1 MWLARSAIRRPV
13 FTTVAVIL
21 VLVMGVV
28 SLTNLQM
35 DLLPDIQPP
44 VGAVVA
50 SYQGADPEEVLDKV
64 THPLEQQLGTLAG
77 LKNIQS
83 QTQEGVVLILL
94 EFDWSQDINQV
105 QNDVISRINRTP
117 LPTEVDTPNFLKFDP
132 STFPIM
138 QLSVL
143 GESREEAP
151 SAEDVDEIV
160 EALSKLPGVASADS
174 SGLLDE
180 QIQVTLDSDALEKW
194 NLSQSDVKE
203 VIEASNLSQPGG
215 IIQDGDEDLTA
226 RIVSELTDLDEL
238 KKLTVAVD
246 PLNGKKVLLDDV
258 ADVKLATEERD
269 VITRTNQQASVGI
282 NVFKQSGANTAKVS
296 NAVKAEL
303 ERLKDERD
311 IGVITIFDQGEYVE
325 RSVTNV
331 GTTMIGGAILA
342 MLVLFLFLRSFRS
355 PLIIGVAIP
364 VSVITTFVLM
374 YFSDFSLNIMTLGGL
389 ALGVG
394 MLVDNA
400 IVVIENIYR
409 HLQMGEKPQEA
420 ASKGAGEV
428 AAAITA
434 STLTTIFV
442 FLPMVFVSGIVGQLF
457 REFAFTVSFS
467 LLASLLVSLTI
478 VPVMASK
485 IMKKP
490 HTGWKKQRDGQKAY
504 RLFRRLVQFA
514 LGHRVLVVL
523 LALALLGAGGYG
535 ISQVGTEYLPAA
547 DEGVFTI
554 EAKMPAGTGLS
565 KTNEMTETIES
576 ILKEEN
582 HIKHFQVSLG
592 SGRNENAMFGDSG
605 RHIAQFYV
613 NVVDQEERSLSTRSI
628 MNEIRPKLEV
638 LDPDLE
644 VELREQ
650 SSFEAAGAPNT
661 LEFTLSG
668 SAADLDEWADEVGRV
683 LLDVEGV
690 QEVTD
695 SRQETRPELQVVVD
709 RKKAEDNGL
718 VPAQVIAAVSEA
730 TRGETVTLMNLNGR
744 DIHEVFLRYEKTF
757 RQSPEKLKDLP
768 IPTAG
773 DSHVKLSEVADVK
786 VEEGPI
792 VINRSNLQDSIEYQ
806 VQFDDTD
813 LGTVEREVTA
823 KLDEIGLPTEMDVQF
838 TGSAELFQ
846 DALED
851 LTLAAGLAVLFV
863 FLVLAA
869 QFESFKYPFVI
880 ILTLPLMVIGVA
892 LALFFTQTP
901 VGVTAMIGVIVLAGI
916 VVNNAIVLVD
926 YINQLKDR
934 GMASYD
940 AIVEA
945 SLTRARPILMTA
957 TTTILGLIP
966 LSLGLGEGTEIQQP
980 LAIAVIGGLLSSTLL
995 TLVVIPIVYSWFD
1008 PATRRLNKRKKKEA
1022 TE

>member
-21 VLVMGVV
+21 VLVMGAV

-50 SYQGADPEEVLDKV
+50 SYPGANPDEVLDKV
-64 THPLEQQLGTLAG
+64 TKPLEQQLGTLAG

-83 QTQEGVVLILL
+83 QTREGVALVLL
-94 EFDWSQDINQV
+94 EFYWSEDINQV
-105 QNDVISRINRTP
+105 QNDVLSRINRTP
-117 LPTEVDTPNFLKFDP
+117 LPSDVDTPNFLKFDP
-132 STFPIM
+132 SNFPIM

-143 GESREEAP
+143 GESRDEAP
-151 SAEDVDEIV
+151 SNDDVDDILQS
-160 EALSKLPGVASADS
+160 LSKLPGVASADS
-174 SGLLDE
+174 TGMLDE
-180 QIQVTLDSDALEKW
+180 QIRVTLDAEALEEW
-194 NLSQSDVKE
+194 NLSQADIKE
-203 VIEASNLSQPGG
+203 TIEASNLSQPGG
-215 IIQDGDEDLTA
+215 IVEDGDDDLTA
-226 RIVSELTDLDEL
+226 RVVSELTDLDEL
-238 KKLTVAVD
+238 KSLTVAVN
-246 PLNGKKVLLDDV
+246 PQNGDKITLEDV
-258 ADVKLATEERD
+258 AQVKRVNEEQD

-282 NVFKQSGANTAKVS
+282 NVFKQSGANTAQVS
-296 NAVKAEL
+296 NDVKAEL
-303 ERLKDERD
+303 ERLERERELD
-311 IGVITIFDQGEYVE
+311 IITIFDQGEYVE
-325 RSVTNV
+325 QSVTNV
-331 GTTMIGGAILA
+331 GTTMVGGAILA

-374 YFSDFSLNIMTLGGL
+374 YFADFTLNIMTLGGL

-409 HLQMGEKPQEA
+409 HLQMGKKPKEA
-420 ASKGAGEV
+420 AQKGAGEV

-434 STLTTIFV
+434 STFTTISV
-442 FLPMVFVSGIVGQLF
+442 FLPMVFVSGITGQLF

-467 LLASLLVSLTI
+467 LFASLLVSLTI
-478 VPVMASK
+478 VPVIASK
-485 IMKKP
+485 LMTKP
-490 HTGWKKQRDGQKAY
+490 HKGWKKQRDEQMATRFYKGAV
-504 RLFRRLVQFA
+504 RSALRHRILVA
-514 LGHRVLVVL
+514 LI
-523 LALALLGAGGYG
+523 ALALLGAGGYG
-535 ISQVGTEYLPAA
+535 ISQVGTEFLPAS
-547 DEGVFTI
+547 DEGVFII
-554 EAKMPAGTGLS
+554 EAQLPPGTGLS
-565 KTNEMTETIES
+565 KTSEVTES
-576 ILKEEN
+576 IEQILRDDEDIEN
-582 HIKHFQVSLG
+582 FQVNLG
-592 SGRNENAMFGDSG
+592 NGQNENALFGDSG
-605 RHIAQFYV
+605 RHIAQIYV
-613 NVVDQEERSLSTRSI
+613 NAVDRDQRERTTRSI
-628 MNEIRPKLEV
+628 MNDLRPKLAV

-644 VELREQ
+644 VELQEQ

-668 SAADLDEWADEVGRV
+668 TSQELNEWADDVSNV
-683 LLDVEGV
+683 LRDINGV
-690 QEVTD
+690 QAVTD
-695 SRQETRPELQVVVD
+695 SRQETRPELQVAVD
-709 RKKAEDNGL
+709 REKAEENGL
-718 VPAQVIAAVSEA
+718 VPAQVVATVTDA
-730 TRGETVTLMNLNGR
+730 TRGETVTLINLEDGG
-744 DIHEVFLRYEKTF
+744 IYEVFLRYEKRF
-757 RQSPEKLKDLP
+757 QASPQKLEELP
-768 IPTAG
+768 IPTAEG
-773 DSHVKLSEVADVK
+773 TVKLSEVAEVT

-792 VINRSNLQDSIEYQ
+792 VINRSNMQDSIEYQ
-806 VQFDDTD
+806 VQFDGTD
-813 LGTVEREVTA
+813 LGSVEREVNA
-823 KLDEIGLPTEMDVQF
+823 KLESLGLPQTMDVRF

-846 DALED
+846 DSLED
-851 LTLAAGLAVLFV
+851 LMLAAGLAVLFV

-892 LALFFTQTP
+892 LALTFTQTP

-926 YINQLKDR
+926 YINQLKQR
-934 GMASYD
+934 GMESLD

-995 TLVVIPIVYSWFD
+995 TLFVIPVVYSWFD
-1008 PATRRLNKRKKKEA
+1008 PATRRLRKRRGKEA
-1022 TE
+1022 IN